1 MHIAIVGHA
10 NPFEF
15 KDYFNG
21 SQMPPN
27 INGNAASVNA
37 HIQSLLDLGHVVYV
51 FTYDAF
57 HFHDLEYFDGKQLH
71 FVIIP
76 RMKSKIKRLM
86 RYGLIKSLQHEIS
99 KKQHEIDIIHAQWTY
114 EYAYAILPFAK
125 EKPCFCTV
133 RDWCPYQM
141 TLQKHWR
148 DKLYWRW
155 NQFFFKRVMATPYL
169 HLIANSEYT
178 YACIKAY
185 DVRLRPHKIFNSI
198 KSKFILT
205 TRKYYPQIPTYISIA
220 QSITDSRKNI
230 ETLLQAFAKLQNQ
243 QPVKLKLTGRYEE
256 GKVAEWRS
264 KQWLNNVELLGAMS
278 HDDVISVLDSCS
290 VLVHPAIEETFG
302 NILLEGMARRIP
314 VIGGQEAGGVPQ
326 VLGQGKYGI
335 LCDVTSVDSLLQAML
350 QAKDAEIVQP
360 LITKATDY
368 LQRNFSSDIIG
379 EKHLQVY
386 QSYGL
391 SSSVSDIS

>member
-37 HIQSLLDLGHVVYV
+37 HIQSLLDLGQQVSV
-51 FTYDAF
+51 FTYSNNISKTIAF
-57 HFHDLEYFDGKQLH
+57 FKGEQLEFI
-71 FVIIP
+71 VIP
-76 RMKSKIKRLM
+76 RGKNPLVRFSRMDIVCKL
-86 RYGLIKSLQHEIS
+86 RYEIS
-99 KKQHEIDIIHAQWTY
+99 KRLSKIDVIHAQWTY

-125 EKPCFCTV
+125 ERPCFCTV

-155 NQFFFKRVMATPYL
+155 NQFFFKRVMATPRL

-178 YACIKAY
+178 YDCIKAY
-185 DVRLRPHKIFNSI
+185 DARLQPHKLFNSI

-205 TRKYYPQIPTYISIA
+205 TRTHYPEIPTYISIA
-220 QSITDSRKNI
+220 QSITDPRKNI

-243 QPVKLKLTGRYEE
+243 QPVKLKLIGRYEE
-256 GKVAEWRS
+256 SKVAEWRG
-264 KQWLNNVELLGAMS
+264 KQWLNNVELLGAMI
-278 HDDVISVLDSCS
+278 HDDVISALDSCS
-290 VLVHPAIEETFG
+290 VLVHPAVEETFG

-350 QAKDAEIVQP
+350 QAEDAEIVQP
-360 LITKATDY
+360 LIAKATDY
-368 LQRNFSSDIIG
+368 LQRNFSSNIIG

-386 QSYGL
+386 HSY
-391 SSSVSDIS
+391 I